1 MKYQN
6 PQFLYLL
13 FAILIPVIIHL
24 FNLRKHKKIYF
35 SNIKLLR
42 EIKSEKKRRSNIKRI
57 LILLSRVIAIASI
70 VLAFSNPYI
79 PSGLSHTLKEDVI
92 IYIDNSFS
100 MQDVSQ
106 QGTLIDI
113 AKEKAIE
120 IIESSKNENK
130 FWVLTNDLSAYESNA
145 KNKKLSI
152 EDIGNIN
159 TCYNSRK
166 ISEILEK
173 VRHLK
178 KDASTLFL
186 ISDFQES
193 FFNLE
198 ELLELDSSLNVIIV
212 PQEKELDNN
221 ISIDSCWLTSPINK
235 IGNQVTMSAI
245 IQNHENSII
254 DDITVNLK
262 LNEEH
267 KTQFNISLK
276 EKESKKVTLNFLLD
290 SNTINKGEI
299 SIQDHPRNFDDK
311 IYFSF
316 LVSDKIEVTQISETQ
331 NDHINKLFEDENIIS
346 YSTENIRSLNIKN
359 LMESNLI
366 ILNEI
371 SNFSSGFINNI
382 ESFVRNGGSIVII
395 PKKNADIKEY
405 NSLLSKMKI
414 GLYMNNINEKVK
426 ISNLNLDHKLFQNVF
441 KNKKINPNTDLPFT
455 YYYYPIKDQKYS
467 KKHDV
472 YNLEND
478 LTFLR
483 NYQYYKGEIYLFA
496 SPLVTSC
503 TNFPEHSLFVTSF
516 INIAVQAIKSQEIYH
531 IIGENKPIQLPK
543 DNNESIFHLT
553 SKYNDIIPEYI
564 SNDNKG
570 YVKVNNQIK
579 NAGHYSLEKDKK
591 RFSIIS
597 FNYSRKE
604 SKTEQHKTNEIEEFI
619 NKNGLEEILILNN
632 MENIS
637 DEIQNINKSKEFW
650 KALILCSLLF
660 IAIEILLIKLI
671 KS

>member
-13 FAILIPVIIHL
+13 FAILIPIIIHL

-79 PSGLSHTLKEDVI
+79 PNSLSDTLKENVI

-100 MQDVSQ
+100 MQDVSK

-130 FWVLTNDLSAYESNA
+130 FWVLTNDLSAYESSP

-159 TCYNSRK
+159 TSYNSRK

-235 IGNQVTMSAI
+235 IGNHVTMSAI
-245 IQNHENSII
+245 IQNHDNSII

-262 LNEEH
+262 LNEEI

-316 LVSDKIEVTQISETQ
+316 LVSDKIEVTQVSETQ

-346 YSTENIRSLNIKN
+346 YSTENIKSLNIKN
-359 LMESNLI
+359 LLESNLI

-371 SNFSSGFINNI
+371 SNFSSGLINNI

-395 PKKNADIKEY
+395 PKKNADITEY

-426 ISNLNLDHKLFQNVF
+426 ISNLNLNHKLFKNVF

-467 KKHDV
+467 KRYDV

-496 SPLVTSC
+496 SPLITSC

-543 DNNESIFHLT
+543 ENNESIFHLT
-553 SKYNDIIPEYI
+553 SQHNDIIPEYI
-564 SNDNKG
+564 SNNNKG
-570 YVKVNNQIK
+570 YIKVNNQIK

-604 SKTEQHKTNEIEEFI
+604 SKTEQHKTDEIEEFI
-619 NKNGLEEILILNN
+619 NKNGLEDILILNN

-637 DEIQNINKSKEFW
+637 EEIQNINKSKEFW